1 MESKYQ
7 VLRHLN
13 IKGKE
18 FFYYSIR
25 NIEGEKKIS
34 KLPLSIKIILE
45 SLIRNFDGKTV
56 TDEDIE
62 NLINW
67 NPKKPSDSEIP
78 FTVSRVLMQDFTG
91 VPAVVDLAAM
101 RNKVKEMKK
110 DPEVINPLVPVDL
123 VIDHSV
129 QVDFF
134 GTGEAFQE
142 NQDMEFERNSERY
155 RFLKWAQKAFKNLRI
170 VPPSVGIV
178 HQVNLEYLG
187 QVVMTKNNNGKE
199 IAYPDSLVGTDSHT
213 TMINGLGIVGW
224 GVGGIEAEAAMLGQ
238 PVTFKTPEVVGVNL
252 TGKLN
257 AGVTATDLVLNLTEL
272 LRKHNVVGKFVEF
285 FGEGVKYLSL
295 PDRATLSNMCP
306 EYGATMA
313 LFPVDSETLSYL
325 RLTGRSEEHM
335 ELVEKY
341 QKEQG
346 IFGTDSEAE
355 YSEVVDMNLSKIR
368 PSVSGPKLPQQ
379 RVDLENIGNSF
390 MKFMEESGQQT
401 ETRNGLTK
409 FIEESGQHAEIG
421 IRQKRVLLKSAEIS
435 MNGKSEML
443 MDGDVVIAA
452 ITSCTNTSNPRVMV
466 GAGLL
471 AKKAVELGL
480 KVNPKVKTSLAPGS
494 RVVTEYLNKSG
505 LQDYLDKL
513 GFYLVGYG
521 CTTCIGNSGP
531 LDTSIEKAIVDNKLN
546 TAAVLSGNR
555 NFEARIHRNVRANY
569 LMSPPLVVAFA
580 LAGKITTDLHAEPL
594 GISKSGKE
602 VYLKEIWPTED
613 EITDVI
619 NRSLDRNMFVEK
631 YSNLD
636 VYNKKWES
644 LQAPKGEIYDWD
656 PKSTYIRRVPF
667 FDTFNPKDI
676 LQVSQIKDARPLLF
690 LGDSVTTDHISPA
703 GAIGKDSPAGKY
715 LIENGIEPK
724 DFNSYGSRRGNH
736 EVMMRG
742 TFANNRI
749 RNLMVER
756 EGGFTEHYPDGKETT
771 VYDAAV
777 QYMKDGIPLVVFAGV
792 EYGTGS
798 SRDWAAKGPLL
809 LGVKV
814 VVAKSY
820 ERIHRSNLVG
830 MGILPLQFNEG
841 DANSLN
847 IDKTKPVSISIK
859 GSFKP
864 MAKAEMEYTDKT
876 GKKSRTDL
884 TVRID
889 TPVEVDY
896 FQSGGILN
904 FVLKRFVS

>member
-7 VLRHLN
+7 V
-13 IKGKE
+13 IKNLKVRDRN
-18 FFYYSIR
+18 FSFYSLKDIDR
-25 NIEGEKKIS
+25 EKKIS
-34 KLPLSIKIILE
+34 KLPISIKIILE

-56 TDEDIE
+56 REEDIE

-67 NPKKPSDSEIP
+67 NPGKPSDSEIP
-78 FTVSRVLMQDFTG
+78 FTVSRVLMQDLTG

-101 RNKVKEMKK
+101 RNKVKEMNK

-134 GTGEAFQE
+134 GTEESYQQ
-142 NQDMEFERNSERY
+142 NQDIEFERNSERY
-155 RFLKWAQKAFKNLRI
+155 RFLKWAQKAFKNMRI

-187 QVVMTKNNNGKE
+187 QVVMTKQVDGKNM
-199 IAYPDSLVGTDSHT
+199 AYPDSLVGTDSHT

-238 PVTFKTPEVVGVNL
+238 PVTFKTPEVVGVKL
-252 TGKLN
+252 TGKLKP
-257 AGVTATDLVLNLTEL
+257 GVTATDLVLNLTEL
-272 LRKHNVVGKFVEF
+272 LRKHKVVGKFIEF
-285 FGEGVKYLSL
+285 LGDGIASLSL

-313 LFPVDSETLSYL
+313 LFPVDSETLNYL
-325 RLTGRSEEHM
+325 RLTGRSEEHI

-341 QKEQG
+341 LKEQG
-346 IFGTDSEAE
+346 MFGSDSASA
-355 YSEVVDMNLSKIR
+355 YSELIEMNLTNIR

-390 MKFMEESGQQT
+390 MKFMEESGQQA
-401 ETRNGLTK
+401 ETGN
-409 FIEESGQHAEIG
+409 
-421 IRQKRVLLKSAEIS
+421 RQKQVLLKSAEITLH
-435 MNGKSEML
+435 GKNETL

-466 GAGLL
+466 GAGIL

-505 LQDYLDKL
+505 LQVYLDKL

-531 LDTSIEKAIVDNKLN
+531 LDENIEKAIIENKLN

-580 LAGKITTDLHAEPL
+580 LAGKITTDLNIESL

-602 VYLKEIWPTED
+602 IYLRDIWPTED
-613 EITDVI
+613 EISTVI
-619 NRSLDRNMFVEK
+619 NSSLDRSMFVEK

-644 LQAPKGEIYDWD
+644 LEAPKGAIYDWD
-656 PKSTYIRRVPF
+656 PKSTYIRCVPF
-667 FDTFNPKDI
+667 FDTFDPEEHVEI
-676 LQVSQIKDARPLLF
+676 SQIRDARPLLL

-715 LIENGIEPK
+715 LIANSIVPK

-749 RNLMVER
+749 RNLMVTR
-756 EGGFTEHYPDGKETT
+756 EGGYTEHYPDGKETT

-777 QYMKDGIPLVVFAGV
+777 QYMGENVPLVVFAGV

-809 LGVKV
+809 LGIKAA
-814 VVAKSY
+814 VAKSY
-820 ERIHRSNLVG
+820 ERIHRSNLIG
-830 MGILPLQFNEG
+830 MGVLPLQFNEG
-841 DANSLN
+841 DARSLN
-847 IDKTKPVSISIK
+847 LDHTKPVTINIASPL
-859 GSFKP
+859 KP
-864 MAKAEMEYTDKT
+864 MGKAEMEYTDKT
-876 GKKSRTDL
+876 GKKSKTGL
-884 TVRID
+884 TVRLD
-889 TPVEVDY
+889 TPVEVEY

>member
-7 VLRHLN
+7 VLRKL
-13 IKGKE
+13 KVKDKD
-18 FFYYSIR
+18 FSYYSLKEIDKD
-25 NIEGEKKIS
+25 KKIS
-34 KLPLSIKIILE
+34 KLPVSIRVILE

-56 TDEDIE
+56 SEEDIE

-134 GTGEAFQE
+134 GTEESFQE
-142 NQDMEFERNSERY
+142 NQDREFERNSERY
-155 RFLKWAQKAFKNLRI
+155 RFLKWAQKAFKNMRI

-187 QVVMTKNNNGKE
+187 QVVMTKQEGGKN

-252 TGKLN
+252 TGKLKP
-257 AGVTATDLVLNLTEL
+257 GVTATDLVLTLTEL

-285 FGEGVKYLSL
+285 FGNGIGSLAL

-313 LFPVDSETLSYL
+313 LFPVDSETLNYL
-325 RLTGRSEEHM
+325 RITGRSEEQI

-341 QKEQG
+341 LKEQG
-346 IFGTDSEAE
+346 LFGTETASAF
-355 YSEVVDMNLSKIR
+355 SEVIDLNLSNVK

-401 ETRNGLTK
+401 ETGN
-409 FIEESGQHAEIG
+409 
-421 IRQKRVLLKSAEIS
+421 RQKQVLLKSAEIS
-435 MNGKSEML
+435 LHGKSETL

-494 RVVTEYLNKSG
+494 RVVTEYLDKSG
-505 LQDYLDKL
+505 LQEYLDKL

-531 LDTSIEKAIVDNKLN
+531 LDDNIEKAIIDNKLN

-580 LAGKITTDLHAEPL
+580 LAGKITTDLSNEPL
-594 GISKSGKE
+594 GLTASGKK
-602 VYLKEIWPTED
+602 VYLKDVWPSED
-613 EITDVI
+613 EISEVI
-619 NRSLDRNMFVEK
+619 NSSLDRNMFVEK

-644 LQAPKGEIYDWD
+644 LEAPKGEIYDWD

-667 FDTFNPKDI
+667 FDTFNPK
-676 LQVSQIKDARPLLF
+676 QVIEVKQIKDARPLLVM
-690 LGDSVTTDHISPA
+690 GDSVTTDHISPA

-715 LIENGIEPK
+715 LIANGIEPK

-749 RNLMVER
+749 RNLMVEK
-756 EGGFTEHYPDGKETT
+756 EGGFTKHYPEGKETT

-777 QYMKDGIPLVVFAGV
+777 QYMKDNVPLVVFAGV

-809 LGVKV
+809 LGIKAA
-814 VVAKSY
+814 VAKSY
-820 ERIHRSNLVG
+820 ERIHRSNLIG
-830 MGILPLQFNEG
+830 MGVLPLQFNES
-841 DANSLN
+841 DAKSLN
-847 IDKTKPVSISIK
+847 MDETKPVTINIE
-859 GSFKP
+859 GSLKP
-864 MAKAEMEYTDKT
+864 MCKAEMEFTNRS
-876 GKKSRTDL
+876 GKKSKTAL
-884 TVRID
+884 TVRLD
-889 TPVEVDY
+889 TPVEVEY

>member
-7 VLRHLN
+7 VLRKL
-13 IKGKE
+13 KVKDKD
-18 FFYYSIR
+18 FSYYSLKEIDKD
-25 NIEGEKKIS
+25 KKIS
-34 KLPLSIKIILE
+34 KLPVSIRIILE

-56 TDEDIE
+56 REEDIE

-101 RNKVKEMKK
+101 RNKVKEMNK

-134 GTGEAFQE
+134 GTEESFQE
-142 NQDMEFERNSERY
+142 NQDREFERNSERY
-155 RFLKWAQKAFKNLRI
+155 RFLKWAQKAFKNMRI

-187 QVVMTKNNNGKE
+187 QVVMTKQEGGKN

-252 TGKLN
+252 TGKLKP
-257 AGVTATDLVLNLTEL
+257 GVTATDLVLTLTEL

-285 FGEGVKYLSL
+285 FGNGIGSLAL

-313 LFPVDSETLSYL
+313 LFPVDSETLNYL
-325 RLTGRSEEHM
+325 RITGRSEDHI

-341 QKEQG
+341 LKEQG
-346 IFGTDSEAE
+346 LFGTETASAFSQVIDL
-355 YSEVVDMNLSKIR
+355 NLSNVK

-390 MKFMEESGQQT
+390 MKFMEESGQQA
-401 ETRNGLTK
+401 ETGN
-409 FIEESGQHAEIG
+409 
-421 IRQKRVLLKSAEIS
+421 RQKQVLLKSAEIS
-435 MNGKSEML
+435 LHGKSETL

-494 RVVTEYLNKSG
+494 RVVTEYLDKSG
-505 LQDYLDKL
+505 LQEYLDKL

-531 LDTSIEKAIVDNKLN
+531 LDENIEKAIIDNKLN

-580 LAGKITTDLHAEPL
+580 LAGKITTDLHSEPL
-594 GISKSGKE
+594 GISASGKK
-602 VYLKEIWPTED
+602 VYLKDVWPSED
-613 EITDVI
+613 EISEVI
-619 NRSLDRNMFVEK
+619 NSSLDRNMFVEK

-644 LQAPKGEIYDWD
+644 LEAPKGEIYDWD

-667 FDTFNPKDI
+667 FDTFNPKQI
-676 LQVSQIKDARPLLF
+676 LEVKQIKDARPLLIM
-690 LGDSVTTDHISPA
+690 GDSVTTDHISPA

-715 LIENGIEPK
+715 LIANGIAPN

-749 RNLMVER
+749 RNLMVEK
-756 EGGFTEHYPDGKETT
+756 EGGYTKHYPDGKETT
-771 VYDAAV
+771 VYEAAV
-777 QYMKDGIPLVVFAGV
+777 QYMKDNVLLVVFAGV

-809 LGVKV
+809 LGIKAA
-814 VVAKSY
+814 VAKSY
-820 ERIHRSNLVG
+820 ERIHRSNLIG
-830 MGILPLQFNEG
+830 MGVLPLQFNEG
-841 DANSLN
+841 DAKSLN
-847 IDKTKPVSISIK
+847 LDETKPVTINID
-859 GSFKP
+859 GSLKP
-864 MAKAEMEYTDKT
+864 MGKAEMEFTDRT
-876 GKKSRTDL
+876 GKKSKTGL
-884 TVRID
+884 TVRLD
-889 TPVEVDY
+889 TPVEVEY

>member
-7 VLRHLN
+7 VLRKL
-13 IKGKE
+13 KVKDKD
-18 FFYYSIR
+18 FSYYSLKEIDKD
-25 NIEGEKKIS
+25 NKIS
-34 KLPLSIKIILE
+34 KLPVSIRVILE

-56 TDEDIE
+56 SEEDIE

-134 GTGEAFQE
+134 GTEESFQE
-142 NQDMEFERNSERY
+142 NQDREFERNSERY
-155 RFLKWAQKAFKNLRI
+155 RFLKWAQKAFKNMRI

-187 QVVMTKNNNGKE
+187 QVVMTKQEGGKN

-252 TGKLN
+252 TGKLKP
-257 AGVTATDLVLNLTEL
+257 GVTATDLVLTLTEL

-285 FGEGVKYLSL
+285 FGNGIGSLAL

-313 LFPVDSETLSYL
+313 LFPVDSETLNYL
-325 RLTGRSEEHM
+325 RITGRSEEQI

-341 QKEQG
+341 LKEQG
-346 IFGTDSEAE
+346 LFGTETASTF
-355 YSEVVDMNLSKIR
+355 SEVIDLNLSNVK

-401 ETRNGLTK
+401 ETGN
-409 FIEESGQHAEIG
+409 
-421 IRQKRVLLKSAEIS
+421 RQKQVLLKSAEIS
-435 MNGKSEML
+435 LHGKSETL

-494 RVVTEYLNKSG
+494 RVVTEYLDKSG
-505 LQDYLDKL
+505 LQEYLDKL

-531 LDTSIEKAIVDNKLN
+531 LDDNIEKAIIDNKLN

-580 LAGKITTDLHAEPL
+580 LAGKITTDLSNEPL
-594 GISKSGKE
+594 GLTASGKK
-602 VYLKEIWPTED
+602 VYLKDVWPSED
-613 EITDVI
+613 EISEVI
-619 NRSLDRNMFVEK
+619 NSSLDRNMFVEK

-644 LQAPKGEIYDWD
+644 LEAPKGEIYDWD

-667 FDTFNPKDI
+667 FDTFNPK
-676 LQVSQIKDARPLLF
+676 QVIEVKQIKDARPLLVM
-690 LGDSVTTDHISPA
+690 GDSVTTDHISPA

-715 LIENGIEPK
+715 LIANGIEPK

-736 EVMMRG
+736 EVMVRG

-749 RNLMVER
+749 RNLMVEK
-756 EGGFTEHYPDGKETT
+756 EGGFTKHYPEGKETT

-777 QYMKDGIPLVVFAGV
+777 QYMKDNVPLVVFAGV

-809 LGVKV
+809 LGIKAA
-814 VVAKSY
+814 VAKSY
-820 ERIHRSNLVG
+820 ERIHRSNLIG
-830 MGILPLQFNEG
+830 MGVLPLQFNEG
-841 DANSLN
+841 DAKSLN
-847 IDKTKPVSISIK
+847 MDETKPVTINIE
-859 GSFKP
+859 GSLKP
-864 MAKAEMEYTDKT
+864 MCKAEMEFTDRS
-876 GKKSRTDL
+876 GKKSKTAL
-884 TVRID
+884 TVRLD
-889 TPVEVDY
+889 TPVEVEY
-896 FQSGGILN
+896 FLSGGILN

>member
-7 VLRHLN
+7 VLRKL
-13 IKGKE
+13 KVKDKD
-18 FFYYSIR
+18 FSYYSLKEIDKD
-25 NIEGEKKIS
+25 KKIS
-34 KLPLSIKIILE
+34 KLPVSIRVILE

-56 TDEDIE
+56 REEDIE

-101 RNKVKEMKK
+101 RNKVKEMNK

-134 GTGEAFQE
+134 GTEESFQE
-142 NQDMEFERNSERY
+142 NQDREFERNSERY
-155 RFLKWAQKAFKNLRI
+155 RFLKWAQKAFKNMRI

-187 QVVMTKNNNGKE
+187 QVVMTKQEGGKN

-252 TGKLN
+252 TGKLKP
-257 AGVTATDLVLNLTEL
+257 GVTATDLVLTLTEL

-285 FGEGVKYLSL
+285 FGNGIGSLAL

-313 LFPVDSETLSYL
+313 LFPVDSETLNYL
-325 RLTGRSEEHM
+325 RITGRSEDHI

-341 QKEQG
+341 LKEQG
-346 IFGTDSEAE
+346 LFGTETASAFSQVIDL
-355 YSEVVDMNLSKIR
+355 NLSNVK

-390 MKFMEESGQQT
+390 MKFMEESGQQA
-401 ETRNGLTK
+401 ETGN
-409 FIEESGQHAEIG
+409 
-421 IRQKRVLLKSAEIS
+421 RQKQVLLKSAEIS
-435 MNGKSEML
+435 LHGKSETL

-494 RVVTEYLNKSG
+494 RVVTEYLDKSG
-505 LQDYLDKL
+505 LQEYLDKL

-531 LDTSIEKAIVDNKLN
+531 LDENIEKAIIDNKLN

-580 LAGKITTDLHAEPL
+580 LAGKITTDLHSEPL
-594 GISKSGKE
+594 GISASGKK
-602 VYLKEIWPTED
+602 VYLKDVWPSED
-613 EITDVI
+613 EISEVI
-619 NRSLDRNMFVEK
+619 NSSLDRNMFVEK

-644 LQAPKGEIYDWD
+644 LEAPKGEIYDWD

-667 FDTFNPKDI
+667 FDTFNPKQI
-676 LQVSQIKDARPLLF
+676 LEVKQIKDARPLLIM
-690 LGDSVTTDHISPA
+690 GDSVTTDHISPA

-715 LIENGIEPK
+715 LIANGIAPN

-749 RNLMVER
+749 RNLMVEK
-756 EGGFTEHYPDGKETT
+756 EGGYTKHYPDGKETT
-771 VYDAAV
+771 VYEAAV
-777 QYMKDGIPLVVFAGV
+777 QYMKDNVLLVVFAGV

-809 LGVKV
+809 LGIKAA
-814 VVAKSY
+814 VAKSY
-820 ERIHRSNLVG
+820 ERIHRSNLIG
-830 MGILPLQFNEG
+830 MGVLPLQFNEG
-841 DANSLN
+841 DAKSLN
-847 IDKTKPVSISIK
+847 LDETKPVTINID
-859 GSFKP
+859 GSLKP
-864 MAKAEMEYTDKT
+864 MGKAEMEFTDRT
-876 GKKSRTDL
+876 GKKSKTGL
-884 TVRID
+884 TVRLD
-889 TPVEVDY
+889 TPVEVEY

>member
-7 VLRHLN
+7 VLRKL
-13 IKGKE
+13 KVKDKE
-18 FFYYSIR
+18 FSYYSLKEIDKD
-25 NIEGEKKIS
+25 KKIS
-34 KLPLSIKIILE
+34 KLPVSIRVILE

-56 TDEDIE
+56 SEEDIE

-134 GTGEAFQE
+134 GTGESFQE
-142 NQDMEFERNSERY
+142 NQDREFERNSERY
-155 RFLKWAQKAFKNLRI
+155 RFLKWAQKAFKNMRI

-187 QVVMTKNNNGKE
+187 QVVMTKQEGGKN

-252 TGKLN
+252 TGKLKP
-257 AGVTATDLVLNLTEL
+257 GVTATDLVLTLTEL

-285 FGEGVKYLSL
+285 FGNGIGSLAL

-313 LFPVDSETLSYL
+313 LFPVDSETLNYL
-325 RLTGRSEEHM
+325 RITGRSEEQI

-341 QKEQG
+341 LKEQG
-346 IFGTDSEAE
+346 LFGTETASAF
-355 YSEVVDMNLSKIR
+355 SEVVDLNLSNVK

-401 ETRNGLTK
+401 ETGN
-409 FIEESGQHAEIG
+409 
-421 IRQKRVLLKSAEIS
+421 RQKQVLLKSAEIS
-435 MNGKSEML
+435 LHGKSETL

-494 RVVTEYLNKSG
+494 RVVTEYLDKSG
-505 LQDYLDKL
+505 LQEYLDKL

-531 LDTSIEKAIVDNKLN
+531 LDDNIEKAIIDNKLN

-580 LAGKITTDLHAEPL
+580 LAGKITTDLSNEPL
-594 GISKSGKE
+594 GLTASGKK
-602 VYLKEIWPTED
+602 VYLKDVWPSED
-613 EITDVI
+613 EISEVI
-619 NRSLDRNMFVEK
+619 NSSLDRNMFVEK

-644 LQAPKGEIYDWD
+644 LEAPKGEIYDWD

-667 FDTFNPKDI
+667 FDTFNPK
-676 LQVSQIKDARPLLF
+676 QVIEVKQIKDARPLLVM
-690 LGDSVTTDHISPA
+690 GDSVTTDHISPA

-715 LIENGIEPK
+715 LIANGIEPK

-749 RNLMVER
+749 RNLMVEK
-756 EGGFTEHYPDGKETT
+756 EGGFTKHYPEGKETT

-777 QYMKDGIPLVVFAGV
+777 QYMKDNVPLVVFAGV

-809 LGVKV
+809 LGIKAA
-814 VVAKSY
+814 VAKSY
-820 ERIHRSNLVG
+820 ERIHRSNLIG
-830 MGILPLQFNEG
+830 MGVLPLQFNEG
-841 DANSLN
+841 DAKSLN
-847 IDKTKPVSISIK
+847 MDETKPVTINIE
-859 GSFKP
+859 GSLKP
-864 MAKAEMEYTDKT
+864 MCKAEMEFTDRS
-876 GKKSRTDL
+876 GKKSKTAL
-884 TVRID
+884 TVRLD
-889 TPVEVDY
+889 TPVEVEY
-896 FQSGGILN
+896 FLSGGILN

>member
-7 VLRHLN
+7 VLRKL
-13 IKGKE
+13 KVKDKE
-18 FFYYSIR
+18 FSYYSLKEIDKD
-25 NIEGEKKIS
+25 KKIS
-34 KLPLSIKIILE
+34 KLPVSIRVILE

-56 TDEDIE
+56 SEEDIE

-134 GTGEAFQE
+134 GTEESFQE
-142 NQDMEFERNSERY
+142 NQDREFERNSERY
-155 RFLKWAQKAFKNLRI
+155 RFLKWAQKAFKNMRI

-187 QVVMTKNNNGKE
+187 QVVMTKQEGGKN

-252 TGKLN
+252 TGKLKP
-257 AGVTATDLVLNLTEL
+257 GVTATDLVLTLTEL

-285 FGEGVKYLSL
+285 FGNGIGSLAL

-313 LFPVDSETLSYL
+313 LFPVDSETLNYL
-325 RLTGRSEEHM
+325 RITGRSEEQI

-341 QKEQG
+341 LKEQG
-346 IFGTDSEAE
+346 LFGTETASTF
-355 YSEVVDMNLSKIR
+355 SEVIDLNLSNVK

-401 ETRNGLTK
+401 ETGN
-409 FIEESGQHAEIG
+409 
-421 IRQKRVLLKSAEIS
+421 RQKQVLLKSAEIS
-435 MNGKSEML
+435 LHGKSETL

-494 RVVTEYLNKSG
+494 RVVTEYLDKSG
-505 LQDYLDKL
+505 LQEYLDKL

-531 LDTSIEKAIVDNKLN
+531 LDDNIEKAIIDNKLN

-580 LAGKITTDLHAEPL
+580 LAGKITTDLSNEPL
-594 GISKSGKE
+594 GLTASGKK
-602 VYLKEIWPTED
+602 VYLKDVWPSED
-613 EITDVI
+613 EISEVI
-619 NRSLDRNMFVEK
+619 NSSLDRNMFVEK

-644 LQAPKGEIYDWD
+644 LEAPKGEIYDWD

-667 FDTFNPKDI
+667 FDAFNPK
-676 LQVSQIKDARPLLF
+676 QVIEVKQIKDARPLLVM
-690 LGDSVTTDHISPA
+690 GDSVTTDHISPA

-715 LIENGIEPK
+715 LIANGIEPK

-749 RNLMVER
+749 RNLMVEK
-756 EGGFTEHYPDGKETT
+756 EGGFTKHYPEGKETT

-777 QYMKDGIPLVVFAGV
+777 QYMKDNVPLVVFAGV

-809 LGVKV
+809 LGIKAA
-814 VVAKSY
+814 VAKSY
-820 ERIHRSNLVG
+820 ERIHRSNLIG
-830 MGILPLQFNEG
+830 MGVLPLQFNEG
-841 DANSLN
+841 DAKSLN
-847 IDKTKPVSISIK
+847 MDETKPVTISIE
-859 GSFKP
+859 GSLKP
-864 MAKAEMEYTDKT
+864 MCKAEMEFTDRS
-876 GKKSRTDL
+876 GKKSKTAL
-884 TVRID
+884 TVRLD
-889 TPVEVDY
+889 TPVEVEY

>member
-7 VLRHLN
+7 VLRKL
-13 IKGKE
+13 KVKDKE
-18 FFYYSIR
+18 FSYYSLKEIDKD
-25 NIEGEKKIS
+25 KKIS
-34 KLPLSIKIILE
+34 KLPISIRVILE

-56 TDEDIE
+56 SEEDIE

-134 GTGEAFQE
+134 GTEESFQE
-142 NQDMEFERNSERY
+142 NQDREFERNSERY
-155 RFLKWAQKAFKNLRI
+155 RFLKWAQKAFKNMRI

-187 QVVMTKNNNGKE
+187 QVVMTKQEGGKN

-252 TGKLN
+252 TGKLKP
-257 AGVTATDLVLNLTEL
+257 GVTATDLVLTLTEL

-285 FGEGVKYLSL
+285 FGNGIGSLAL

-313 LFPVDSETLSYL
+313 LFPVDSETLNYL
-325 RLTGRSEEHM
+325 RITGRSEEQI

-341 QKEQG
+341 LKEQG
-346 IFGTDSEAE
+346 LFGTETASAF
-355 YSEVVDMNLSKIR
+355 SEVVDLNLSNVK

-401 ETRNGLTK
+401 ETGN
-409 FIEESGQHAEIG
+409 
-421 IRQKRVLLKSAEIS
+421 RQKQVLLKSAEIS
-435 MNGKSEML
+435 LHGKSETL

-494 RVVTEYLNKSG
+494 RVVTEYLDKSG
-505 LQDYLDKL
+505 LQEYLDKL

-531 LDTSIEKAIVDNKLN
+531 LDDNIEKAIIDNKLN

-580 LAGKITTDLHAEPL
+580 LAGKITTDLSNEPL
-594 GISKSGKE
+594 GLTASGKK
-602 VYLKEIWPTED
+602 VYLKDVWPSED
-613 EITDVI
+613 EISEVI
-619 NRSLDRNMFVEK
+619 NSSLDMNMFVEK

-644 LQAPKGEIYDWD
+644 LEAPKGEIYDWD

-667 FDTFNPKDI
+667 FDTFNPK
-676 LQVSQIKDARPLLF
+676 QVIEVKQIKDARPLLVM
-690 LGDSVTTDHISPA
+690 GDSVTTDHISPA

-715 LIENGIEPK
+715 LIANGIEPK

-749 RNLMVER
+749 RNLMVEK
-756 EGGFTEHYPDGKETT
+756 EGGFTKHYPEGKETT

-777 QYMKDGIPLVVFAGV
+777 QYMKDNVPLVVFAGV

-809 LGVKV
+809 LGIKAA
-814 VVAKSY
+814 VAKSY
-820 ERIHRSNLVG
+820 ERIHRSNLIG
-830 MGILPLQFNEG
+830 MGVLPLQFNEG
-841 DANSLN
+841 DAKSLN
-847 IDKTKPVSISIK
+847 MDETKPVTINIE
-859 GSFKP
+859 GSLKP
-864 MAKAEMEYTDKT
+864 MCKAEMEFTDRS
-876 GKKSRTDL
+876 GKKSKTAL
-884 TVRID
+884 TVRLD
-889 TPVEVDY
+889 TPVEVEY

>member
-7 VLRHLN
+7 VLRKL
-13 IKGKE
+13 KVKDKD
-18 FFYYSIR
+18 FSYYSLKEIDKDR
-25 NIEGEKKIS
+25 KIS
-34 KLPLSIKIILE
+34 KLPISIRIILE

-56 TDEDIE
+56 REEDIE

-101 RNKVKEMKK
+101 RNKVKEMNK

-134 GTGEAFQE
+134 GTEESFQE
-142 NQDMEFERNSERY
+142 NQDREFERNSERY
-155 RFLKWAQKAFKNLRI
+155 RFLKWAQKAFKNMRI

-187 QVVMTKNNNGKE
+187 QVVMTKQEGGKNM
-199 IAYPDSLVGTDSHT
+199 AYPDSLVGTDSHT

-252 TGKLN
+252 TGKLKP
-257 AGVTATDLVLNLTEL
+257 GVTATDLVLTLTEL

-285 FGEGVKYLSL
+285 FGNGMGSLAL

-313 LFPVDSETLSYL
+313 LFPVDDETLNYL
-325 RLTGRSEEHM
+325 RITGRSEEQI

-341 QKEQG
+341 LKEQG
-346 IFGTDSEAE
+346 LFGTEAASSF
-355 YSEVVDMNLSKIR
+355 SEVIDLNLNNVK

-379 RVDLENIGNSF
+379 RVDLESIGNSF
-390 MKFMEESGQQT
+390 MKFMEESAQQT
-401 ETRNGLTK
+401 ETGN
-409 FIEESGQHAEIG
+409 
-421 IRQKRVLLKSAEIS
+421 RQKQVLLKSAEIS
-435 MNGKSEML
+435 LHGKSETL

-494 RVVTEYLNKSG
+494 RVVTEYLNRSG
-505 LQDYLDKL
+505 LQDYLNKL

-531 LDTSIEKAIVDNKLN
+531 LDENIEKAIIDNKLN

-580 LAGKITTDLHAEPL
+580 LAGKIITDLHSEPL
-594 GISKSGKE
+594 GTSSSGKK
-602 VYLKEIWPTED
+602 VYLKDIWPSEE
-613 EITDVI
+613 EISDVI
-619 NRSLDRNMFVEK
+619 NKSLDRNMFVEK

-644 LQAPKGEIYDWD
+644 LEAPMGEIYDWD

-667 FDTFNPKDI
+667 FDTFDPT
-676 LQVSQIKDARPLLF
+676 QVLEVKQIKDARPLLVM
-690 LGDSVTTDHISPA
+690 GDSVTTDHISPA

-749 RNLMVER
+749 RNLMVEK
-756 EGGFTEHYPDGKETT
+756 EGGFTVHYPDGKETT

-777 QYMKDGIPLVVFAGV
+777 QYMKENVPLVVFAGV

-809 LGVKV
+809 LGIKAA
-814 VVAKSY
+814 VAKSY

-830 MGILPLQFNEG
+830 MGVLPLQFNEG
-841 DANSLN
+841 DAKSLN
-847 IDKTKPVSISIK
+847 IDYTKPVTINIE
-859 GSFKP
+859 GSLKP
-864 MAKAEMEYTDKT
+864 MGKAQMEFTDRT
-876 GKKSRTDL
+876 GKKSKTGL
-884 TVRID
+884 TVRLD

>member
-7 VLRHLN
+7 VLRKL
-13 IKGKE
+13 KVKDKD
-18 FFYYSIR
+18 FSYYSLKEIDKD
-25 NIEGEKKIS
+25 KKIS
-34 KLPLSIKIILE
+34 KLPVSIRVILE

-56 TDEDIE
+56 SEEDIE

-134 GTGEAFQE
+134 GTEESFQE
-142 NQDMEFERNSERY
+142 NQDREFERNSERY
-155 RFLKWAQKAFKNLRI
+155 RFLKWAQKAFKNMRI

-187 QVVMTKNNNGKE
+187 QVVMTKQEGGKN

-252 TGKLN
+252 TGKLKP
-257 AGVTATDLVLNLTEL
+257 GVTATDLVLTLTEL

-285 FGEGVKYLSL
+285 FGNGIGSLAL

-313 LFPVDSETLSYL
+313 LFPVDSETLNYL
-325 RLTGRSEEHM
+325 RITGRSEEQI

-341 QKEQG
+341 LKEQG
-346 IFGTDSEAE
+346 LFGTETASAF
-355 YSEVVDMNLSKIR
+355 SEVVDLNLSNVK

-401 ETRNGLTK
+401 ETGN
-409 FIEESGQHAEIG
+409 
-421 IRQKRVLLKSAEIS
+421 RQKQVLLKSAEIS
-435 MNGKSEML
+435 LHGKSETL

-494 RVVTEYLNKSG
+494 RVVTEYLDKSG
-505 LQDYLDKL
+505 LQEYLDKL

-531 LDTSIEKAIVDNKLN
+531 LDDNIEKAIIDNKLN

-580 LAGKITTDLHAEPL
+580 LAGKITTDLSNEPL
-594 GISKSGKE
+594 GLTASGKK
-602 VYLKEIWPTED
+602 VYLKDVWPSED
-613 EITDVI
+613 EISEVI
-619 NRSLDRNMFVEK
+619 NSSLDRNMFVEK

-644 LQAPKGEIYDWD
+644 LEAPKGEIYDWD

-667 FDTFNPKDI
+667 FDTFNPK
-676 LQVSQIKDARPLLF
+676 QVIEVKQVKDARPLLVM
-690 LGDSVTTDHISPA
+690 GDSVTTDHISPA

-715 LIENGIEPK
+715 LIANGIEPK

-749 RNLMVER
+749 RNLMVEK
-756 EGGFTEHYPDGKETT
+756 EGGFTKHYPEGKETT

-777 QYMKDGIPLVVFAGV
+777 QYMKDNVPLVVFAGV

-809 LGVKV
+809 LGIKAA
-814 VVAKSY
+814 VAKSY
-820 ERIHRSNLVG
+820 ERIHRSNLIG
-830 MGILPLQFNEG
+830 MGVLPLQFNEG
-841 DANSLN
+841 DAKSLN
-847 IDKTKPVSISIK
+847 MDETKPVTINIE
-859 GSFKP
+859 GSLKP
-864 MAKAEMEYTDKT
+864 MCKAEMEFTDRSGQKSKT
-876 GKKSRTDL
+876 AL
-884 TVRID
+884 TVRLD
-889 TPVEVDY
+889 TPVEVEY
-896 FQSGGILN
+896 FLSGGILN

>member
-7 VLRHLN
+7 VLRKL
-13 IKGKE
+13 KVKDKD
-18 FFYYSIR
+18 FSYYSLKEIDKD
-25 NIEGEKKIS
+25 NKIS
-34 KLPLSIKIILE
+34 KLPVSIRVILE

-56 TDEDIE
+56 SEEDIE

-134 GTGEAFQE
+134 GTEESFQE
-142 NQDMEFERNSERY
+142 NQDREFERNSERY
-155 RFLKWAQKAFKNLRI
+155 RFLKWAQKAFKNMRI

-187 QVVMTKNNNGKE
+187 QVVMTKQEGGKN

-252 TGKLN
+252 TGKLKP
-257 AGVTATDLVLNLTEL
+257 GVTATDLVLTLTEL

-285 FGEGVKYLSL
+285 FGNGIGSLAL

-313 LFPVDSETLSYL
+313 LFPVDSETLNYL
-325 RLTGRSEEHM
+325 RITGRSEEQI

-341 QKEQG
+341 LKEQG
-346 IFGTDSEAE
+346 LFGTETASTF
-355 YSEVVDMNLSKIR
+355 SEVIDLNLSNVK

-401 ETRNGLTK
+401 ETGN
-409 FIEESGQHAEIG
+409 
-421 IRQKRVLLKSAEIS
+421 RQKQVLLKSAEIS
-435 MNGKSEML
+435 LHGKSETL

-494 RVVTEYLNKSG
+494 RVVTEYLDKSG
-505 LQDYLDKL
+505 LQEYLDKL

-531 LDTSIEKAIVDNKLN
+531 LDDNIEKAIIDNKLN

-580 LAGKITTDLHAEPL
+580 LAGKITTDLSNEPL
-594 GISKSGKE
+594 GLTASGKK
-602 VYLKEIWPTED
+602 VYLKDVWPSED
-613 EITDVI
+613 EISEVI
-619 NRSLDRNMFVEK
+619 NSSLDRNMFVEK

-644 LQAPKGEIYDWD
+644 LEAPKGEIYDWD

-667 FDTFNPKDI
+667 FDTFNPK
-676 LQVSQIKDARPLLF
+676 QVIEVKQIKDARPLLVM
-690 LGDSVTTDHISPA
+690 GDSVTTDHISPA

-715 LIENGIEPK
+715 LIANGIEPK

-749 RNLMVER
+749 RNLMVEK
-756 EGGFTEHYPDGKETT
+756 EGGFTKHYPEGKETT

-777 QYMKDGIPLVVFAGV
+777 QYMKDNVPLVVFAGV

-809 LGVKV
+809 LGIKAA
-814 VVAKSY
+814 VAKSY
-820 ERIHRSNLVG
+820 ERIHRSNLIG
-830 MGILPLQFNEG
+830 MGVLPLQFNEG
-841 DANSLN
+841 DAKSLN
-847 IDKTKPVSISIK
+847 MDETKPVTINIE
-859 GSFKP
+859 GSLKP
-864 MAKAEMEYTDKT
+864 MCKAEMEFTDRS
-876 GKKSRTDL
+876 GKKSKTAL
-884 TVRID
+884 TVRLD
-889 TPVEVDY
+889 TPVEVEY

>member
-7 VLRHLN
+7 VLRKL
-13 IKGKE
+13 KVKDKD
-18 FFYYSIR
+18 FSYYSLKEIDKD
-25 NIEGEKKIS
+25 NKIS
-34 KLPLSIKIILE
+34 KLPVSIRVILE

-56 TDEDIE
+56 SEEDIE

-134 GTGEAFQE
+134 GTGESFQE
-142 NQDMEFERNSERY
+142 NQDREFERNSERY
-155 RFLKWAQKAFKNLRI
+155 RFLKWAQKAFKNMRI

-187 QVVMTKNNNGKE
+187 QVVMTKQEGGKN

-252 TGKLN
+252 TGKLKP
-257 AGVTATDLVLNLTEL
+257 GVTATDLVLTLTEL

-285 FGEGVKYLSL
+285 FGNGIGSLAL

-313 LFPVDSETLSYL
+313 LFPVDSETLNYL
-325 RLTGRSEEHM
+325 RITGRSEEQI

-341 QKEQG
+341 LKEQG
-346 IFGTDSEAE
+346 LFGTETASAF
-355 YSEVVDMNLSKIR
+355 SEVIDLNLSNVK

-401 ETRNGLTK
+401 ETGN
-409 FIEESGQHAEIG
+409 
-421 IRQKRVLLKSAEIS
+421 RQKQVLLKSAEIS
-435 MNGKSEML
+435 LHGKSETL

-494 RVVTEYLNKSG
+494 RVVTEYLDKSG
-505 LQDYLDKL
+505 LQEYLDKL

-531 LDTSIEKAIVDNKLN
+531 LDDNIEKAIIDNKLN

-580 LAGKITTDLHAEPL
+580 LAGKITTDLSNEPL
-594 GISKSGKE
+594 GLTASGKK
-602 VYLKEIWPTED
+602 VYLKDVWPSED
-613 EITDVI
+613 EISEVI
-619 NRSLDRNMFVEK
+619 NSSLDRNMFVEK

-644 LQAPKGEIYDWD
+644 LEAPKGEIYDWD

-667 FDTFNPKDI
+667 FDTFNPK
-676 LQVSQIKDARPLLF
+676 QVIEVKQIKDARPLLVM
-690 LGDSVTTDHISPA
+690 GDSVTTDHISPA

-715 LIENGIEPK
+715 LIANGIEPK

-749 RNLMVER
+749 RNLMVEK
-756 EGGFTEHYPDGKETT
+756 EGGFTKHYPEGKETT

-777 QYMKDGIPLVVFAGV
+777 QYMKDNVPLVVFAGV

-809 LGVKV
+809 LGIKAA
-814 VVAKSY
+814 VAKSY
-820 ERIHRSNLVG
+820 ERIHRSNLIG
-830 MGILPLQFNEG
+830 MGVLPLQFNEG
-841 DANSLN
+841 DAKSLN
-847 IDKTKPVSISIK
+847 MDETKPVTINIE
-859 GSFKP
+859 GSLKP
-864 MAKAEMEYTDKT
+864 MCKAEMEFTDRS
-876 GKKSRTDL
+876 GKKSKTAL
-884 TVRID
+884 TVRLD
-889 TPVEVDY
+889 TPVEVEY

>member
-7 VLRHLN
+7 VLRKL
-13 IKGKE
+13 KVKDKE
-18 FFYYSIR
+18 FSYYSLKEIDKD
-25 NIEGEKKIS
+25 KKIS
-34 KLPLSIKIILE
+34 KLPVSIRVILE

-56 TDEDIE
+56 SEEDIE

-134 GTGEAFQE
+134 GTEESFQE
-142 NQDMEFERNSERY
+142 NQDREFERNSERY
-155 RFLKWAQKAFKNLRI
+155 RFLKWAQKAFKNMRI

-187 QVVMTKNNNGKE
+187 QVVMTKQEGGKN

-252 TGKLN
+252 TGKLKP
-257 AGVTATDLVLNLTEL
+257 GVTATDLVLTLTEL

-285 FGEGVKYLSL
+285 FGNGIGSLAL

-313 LFPVDSETLSYL
+313 LFPVDSETLNYL
-325 RLTGRSEEHM
+325 RITGRSEEQI

-341 QKEQG
+341 LKEQG
-346 IFGTDSEAE
+346 LFGTETASTF
-355 YSEVVDMNLSKIR
+355 SEVIDLNLSNVK

-401 ETRNGLTK
+401 ETGN
-409 FIEESGQHAEIG
+409 
-421 IRQKRVLLKSAEIS
+421 RQKQVLLKSAEIS
-435 MNGKSEML
+435 LHGKSETL

-494 RVVTEYLNKSG
+494 RVVTEYLDKSG
-505 LQDYLDKL
+505 LQEYLDRL

-531 LDTSIEKAIVDNKLN
+531 LDDNIEKAIIDNKLN

-555 NFEARIHRNVRANY
+555 NFEARIHRNIRANY

-580 LAGKITTDLHAEPL
+580 LAGKITTDLSNEPL
-594 GISKSGKE
+594 GLTASGKK
-602 VYLKEIWPTED
+602 VYLKDVWPSED
-613 EITDVI
+613 EISEVI
-619 NRSLDRNMFVEK
+619 NSSLDRNMFVEK

-644 LQAPKGEIYDWD
+644 LEAPKGEIYDWD

-667 FDTFNPKDI
+667 FDAFNPK
-676 LQVSQIKDARPLLF
+676 QVIEVKQIKDARPLLVM
-690 LGDSVTTDHISPA
+690 GDSVTTDHISPA

-715 LIENGIEPK
+715 LIANGIEPK

-749 RNLMVER
+749 RNLMVEK
-756 EGGFTEHYPDGKETT
+756 EGGFTKHYPEGKETT

-777 QYMKDGIPLVVFAGV
+777 QYMKDNVPLVVFAGV

-809 LGVKV
+809 LGIKAA
-814 VVAKSY
+814 VAKSY
-820 ERIHRSNLVG
+820 ERIHRSNLIG
-830 MGILPLQFNEG
+830 MGVLPLQFNEG
-841 DANSLN
+841 DAKSLN
-847 IDKTKPVSISIK
+847 MDETKPVTINIE
-859 GSFKP
+859 GSLKP
-864 MAKAEMEYTDKT
+864 MCKAEMEFTDRS
-876 GKKSRTDL
+876 GKKSKTAL
-884 TVRID
+884 TVRLD
-889 TPVEVDY
+889 TPVEVEY
-896 FQSGGILN
+896 FLSGGILN